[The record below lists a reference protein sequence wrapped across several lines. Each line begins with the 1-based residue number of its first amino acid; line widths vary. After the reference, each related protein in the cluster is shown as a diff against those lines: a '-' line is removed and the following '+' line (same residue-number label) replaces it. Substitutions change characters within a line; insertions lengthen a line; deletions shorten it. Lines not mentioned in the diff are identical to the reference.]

1 MSFPL
6 KSDPETSFLAWTTTP
21 WTLPS
26 NLALCVNPDFKYV
39 KIHDIEKNRN
49 FIILEK
55 RLVMLYKDPKK
66 ALNKQYKVLAHYS
79 GKDMEG
85 WEYEPLFNYFRSTFE
100 GIGFKVLNDTYV
112 TDEDG
117 TGIVHQAPAF
127 GEDDY
132 RVGRKYG
139 IVKDE
144 RPPPCPIDE
153 RGIYTAEVTDYAGQY
168 VKVYPHCM
176 ASLKSRMQI
185 SPFKEISSTEAD

>member
-1 MSFPL
+1 VAFPL

-26 NLALCVNPDFKYV
+26 NLALCVHPEFKYV
-39 KIHDIEKNRN
+39 KIHDMERKRN

-55 RLVMLYKDPKK
+55 RLVMVYKDPKK
-66 ALNKQYKVLAHYS
+66 ALNKQYKILENYI
-79 GKDMEG
+79 GKELEG
-85 WEYEPLFNYFRSTFE
+85 LEYEPLFNYFCSTFE
-100 GIGFKVLNDTYV
+100 GVAYKVLNDTYV

-132 RVGRKYG
+132 RVSSKYG
-139 IVKDE
+139 IINDG

-153 RGIYTAEVTDYAGQY
+153 AGVYTAEVTDYVGQY
-168 VKVYPHCM
+168 VKVSIHSY
-176 ASLKSRMQI
+176 LRLI
-185 SPFKEISSTEAD
+185 S